1 MRIHT
6 SLGML
11 EVEDLLVGPKCPQ
24 HRYLA
29 SSRLP
34 GAAAAAEVGAGEDLF
49 FDAEESAAQLG
60 SSPQRSTSLSSAAG
74 NLSPRPS
81 ATGAAGPGSSQGQDL
96 AEFTFQIRRPGAP
109 DYEGVDSSLD
119 ISLRQAMMLPLPRCC
134 PHDGVGNRVLVRMA
148 CL

>member
-34 GAAAAAEVGAGEDLF
+34 GAAVAAELCAGEDLF

-60 SSPQRSTSLSSAAG
+60 SSPQRSASLSSAAG
-74 NLSPRPS
+74 NLSPRRS
-81 ATGAAGPGSSQGQDL
+81 SSGAGGVGGPGSSQGQDL

-119 ISLRQAMMLPLPRCC
+119 ISLRQAMLPMPS
-134 PHDGVGNRVLVRMA
+134 
-148 CL
+148 